1 MPLYRF
7 HLDVPVPPR
16 VVVERLR
23 SAVRNRPT
31 WRESFSFKWTQAP
44 EADKPFI
51 GIVRDDSFRVQRKI
65 QGRNSFLPLV
75 WGRLRSTPTGARV
88 TVTMFPHPIVAIF
101 MLVWLGIVG
110 STALEF
116 LFWSSRFKESSVTGL
131 FLCGMFIFGVALVIG
146 GFFPEARKAQRI
158 IRSAVLISLI
168 NAAQPTEPIPNRD

>member
-75 WGRLRSTPTGARV
+75 WGRLRSTPTGTRV
-88 TVTMFPHPIVAIF
+88 GVTMFLHPIVAIF
-101 MLVWLGIVG
+101 TLLWLEIVG
-110 STALEF
+110 S
-116 LFWSSRFKESSVTGL
+116 
-131 FLCGMFIFGVALVIG
+131 VALRWLVE
-146 GFFPEARKAQRI
+146 P
-158 IRSAVLISLI
+158 SL
-168 NAAQPTEPIPNRD
+168 